1 MNPDEIINLKI
12 DKVKYHYNLTDGF
25 QVFYSYLKLSNGKI
39 IDLPHYHNL
48 ERFSIDSRLENSKK
62 DYRKAKRINQEERE
76 KIQGQ
81 RIVDIHYCFYEN
93 ESDEERRA
101 HIELSNG
108 IYLTEDNYGVV
119 GMGIGLILRTKE
131 EFDRLKSEL
140 EDGFEIRSYLKE
152 IKNVS

>member
-1 MNPDEIINLKI
+1 MNPGEIINLKI
-12 DKVKYHYNLTDGF
+12 ERIKCHYNLTDEF

-48 ERFSIDSRLENSKK
+48 EKSLIDSILENSKK
-62 DYRKAKRINQEERE
+62 DYRKAKRINRKERE

-108 IYLTEDNYGVV
+108 MYLTEYNYGVV
-119 GMGIGLILRTKE
+119 GMSIGLILRSKE

>member
-1 MNPDEIINLKI
+1 MNPDEIINHKI
-12 DKVKYHYNLTDGF
+12 DKIKYHYDLTDGF
-25 QVFYSYLKLSNGKI
+25 QVSSSYLKLSNGKI

-48 ERFSIDSRLENSKK
+48 EKISIDSRLENSKK
-62 DYRKAKRINQEERE
+62 NYKKAKRINRKERE

-81 RIVDIHYCFYEN
+81 SIVDIHYCFYEN

-108 IYLTEDNYGVV
+108 MYLTEENYGVV
-119 GMGIGLILRTKE
+119 GMSIGLILRNKE
-131 EFDRLKSEL
+131 EFDRLKNEL
-140 EDGFEIRSYLKE
+140 EDGFEIRSYLRE